1 MVFFIITTFYKST
14 PLVNKNISEFELES
28 AENSKLKLHEVSV
41 SFDTNRLI
49 LIFLIFKLKNLQ

>member
-28 AENSKLKLHEVSV
+28 AENCI
-41 SFDTNRLI
+41 DTNRLI
-49 LIFLIFKLKNLQ
+49 LIF